1 MVSLSLTFKIDFT
14 EWKKDGVKLQFD
26 KLNHLQQICE
36 ATKNTGRAKDG
47 KRHTTQRVH
56 LRKSITDSC
65 NNTHDLNNDYRNDE
79 KKKNPYIQSLLV
91 RQDGERLPA
100 SFRKEN
106 QTVGLT
112 KDNGSLG
119 RKQWQDSPCFYNPQ
133 T

>member
-1 MVSLSLTFKIDFT
+1 MVNATLHEESISGRALQILVTIPMVSIMIIEMT
-14 EWKKDGVKLQFD
+14 
-26 KLNHLQQICE
+26 
-36 ATKNTGRAKDG
+36 
-47 KRHTTQRVH
+47 
-56 LRKSITDSC
+56 
-65 NNTHDLNNDYRNDE
+65 

-91 RQDGERLPA
+91 RQDGERLPT

-119 RKQWQDSPCFYNPQ
+119 RKQWQDSPCFYNSQ

>member
-1 MVSLSLTFKIDFT
+1 MVNATLHEESISGRALQILVTIPMVSIMVI
-14 EWKKDGVKLQFD
+14 EMM
-26 KLNHLQQICE
+26 
-36 ATKNTGRAKDG
+36 
-47 KRHTTQRVH
+47 
-56 LRKSITDSC
+56 
-65 NNTHDLNNDYRNDE
+65 
-79 KKKNPYIQSLLV
+79 KKKNLYIQSLLV
-91 RQDGERLPA
+91 RQDGERLPV

>member
-1 MVSLSLTFKIDFT
+1 MVNATLHEESISGRALQILVTMAMVSIMIT
-14 EWKKDGVKLQFD
+14 EM
-26 KLNHLQQICE
+26 
-36 ATKNTGRAKDG
+36 T
-47 KRHTTQRVH
+47 
-56 LRKSITDSC
+56 
-65 NNTHDLNNDYRNDE
+65 

-91 RQDGERLPA
+91 RQDGEQLPA

>member
-1 MVSLSLTFKIDFT
+1 MV
-14 EWKKDGVKLQFD
+14 
-26 KLNHLQQICE
+26 N
-36 ATKNTGRAKDG
+36 ATLHEESISGRALQILV
-47 KRHTTQRVH
+47 TIPMVLIMIIEMT
-56 LRKSITDSC
+56 
-65 NNTHDLNNDYRNDE
+65 

-91 RQDGERLPA
+91 RQDGERLPV

>member
-1 MVSLSLTFKIDFT
+1 MVNATLHEESISGRAFQILVTIPMVSIMIIEMT
-14 EWKKDGVKLQFD
+14 
-26 KLNHLQQICE
+26 
-36 ATKNTGRAKDG
+36 
-47 KRHTTQRVH
+47 
-56 LRKSITDSC
+56 
-65 NNTHDLNNDYRNDE
+65 
-79 KKKNPYIQSLLV
+79 KKKKPPYIQSLLV

-119 RKQWQDSPCFYNPQ
+119 RKQRQDSPCFCNPQ

>member
-1 MVSLSLTFKIDFT
+1 MVNATLHEESISGRALQILVTIPMVSIMIT
-14 EWKKDGVKLQFD
+14 EM
-26 KLNHLQQICE
+26 
-36 ATKNTGRAKDG
+36 T
-47 KRHTTQRVH
+47 
-56 LRKSITDSC
+56 
-65 NNTHDLNNDYRNDE
+65 

-91 RQDGERLPA
+91 RQDGERLPV

>member
-1 MVSLSLTFKIDFT
+1 MVNATLHEESISGRALQILVTMAMVSIMIT
-14 EWKKDGVKLQFD
+14 EM
-26 KLNHLQQICE
+26 
-36 ATKNTGRAKDG
+36 T
-47 KRHTTQRVH
+47 
-56 LRKSITDSC
+56 
-65 NNTHDLNNDYRNDE
+65 

-106 QTVGLT
+106 QIVGLT

-119 RKQWQDSPCFYNPQ
+119 RKQWQDSPCFYNSQ

>member
-1 MVSLSLTFKIDFT
+1 MVNATLHEESISGRALQILVTIPMVSIMIVEMT
-14 EWKKDGVKLQFD
+14 
-26 KLNHLQQICE
+26 
-36 ATKNTGRAKDG
+36 
-47 KRHTTQRVH
+47 
-56 LRKSITDSC
+56 
-65 NNTHDLNNDYRNDE
+65 

-106 QTVGLT
+106 QIVGLT

-119 RKQWQDSPCFYNPQ
+119 RKQWQDSPCFYNSQ

>member
-1 MVSLSLTFKIDFT
+1 MVNATLHEESISGRALQILVTIRMVSIMIIEMT
-14 EWKKDGVKLQFD
+14 KK
-26 KLNHLQQICE
+26 
-36 ATKNTGRAKDG
+36 
-47 KRHTTQRVH
+47 
-56 LRKSITDSC
+56 
-65 NNTHDLNNDYRNDE
+65 

-91 RQDGERLPA
+91 RQDGEQLPA

>member
-1 MVSLSLTFKIDFT
+1 MVNATLHEESISGRALQILVTIPMVSIMII
-14 EWKKDGVKLQFD
+14 EMMKK
-26 KLNHLQQICE
+26 
-36 ATKNTGRAKDG
+36 
-47 KRHTTQRVH
+47 
-56 LRKSITDSC
+56 
-65 NNTHDLNNDYRNDE
+65 

-91 RQDGERLPA
+91 RQDGEWLPA

>member
-1 MVSLSLTFKIDFT
+1 MVNATLHEESISGRALQILVTIRMVSIMIIEMT
-14 EWKKDGVKLQFD
+14 
-26 KLNHLQQICE
+26 
-36 ATKNTGRAKDG
+36 
-47 KRHTTQRVH
+47 
-56 LRKSITDSC
+56 
-65 NNTHDLNNDYRNDE
+65 

-91 RQDGERLPA
+91 RQDGEQLPA

>member
-1 MVSLSLTFKIDFT
+1 MVNATLHEESISGRALQILVTIPMVSIMII
-14 EWKKDGVKLQFD
+14 EMIKK
-26 KLNHLQQICE
+26 
-36 ATKNTGRAKDG
+36 
-47 KRHTTQRVH
+47 
-56 LRKSITDSC
+56 
-65 NNTHDLNNDYRNDE
+65 

>member
-1 MVSLSLTFKIDFT
+1 MVNATLHEESISGRALQILVTMAMVSIMIT
-14 EWKKDGVKLQFD
+14 EM
-26 KLNHLQQICE
+26 
-36 ATKNTGRAKDG
+36 T
-47 KRHTTQRVH
+47 
-56 LRKSITDSC
+56 
-65 NNTHDLNNDYRNDE
+65 

-91 RQDGERLPA
+91 RQDGERLPV

>member
-1 MVSLSLTFKIDFT
+1 MV
-14 EWKKDGVKLQFD
+14 
-26 KLNHLQQICE
+26 N
-36 ATKNTGRAKDG
+36 ATLHEESISGRALQILV
-47 KRHTTQRVH
+47 TIPMVLIMIIEMT
-56 LRKSITDSC
+56 
-65 NNTHDLNNDYRNDE
+65 

-119 RKQWQDSPCFYNPQ
+119 RKQW
-133 T
+133 

>member
-1 MVSLSLTFKIDFT
+1 MVNATLHEESISGRALQILVTIPMVSIMIIEMT
-14 EWKKDGVKLQFD
+14 
-26 KLNHLQQICE
+26 
-36 ATKNTGRAKDG
+36 
-47 KRHTTQRVH
+47 
-56 LRKSITDSC
+56 
-65 NNTHDLNNDYRNDE
+65 

-106 QTVGLT
+106 QIVGLT

-119 RKQWQDSPCFYNPQ
+119 RKQWQDSPCFYNSQ